1 MPDSRTR
8 RLLKATWPWVWRVGM
23 VAALVYTAVL
33 FWRRRKRR
41 ARQKTVERSYQLFG
55 TAVRF
60 GLDIGGTL
68 SKVSDG

>member
-1 MPDSRTR
+1 
-8 RLLKATWPWVWRVGM
+8 M